1 MTCCGFYI
9 NKKNVYAFSDGAAYN
24 GVTKQYVINPKFFKV
39 GELWFAYTSSFR
51 MADILQY
58 QLDLPKKFPNDSDV
72 EYIKKNVME
81 RIRLVLK
88 DNGFTSINNNKE
100 TAGTFLIYYK
110 NKVYTIFDDLQCNLL
125 KKDIYAVGCG
135 EECMTASFLASDK
148 KNIIETLKKC
158 LFITSK
164 ISFGVEPPFFI
175 KKIK

>member
-9 NKKNVYAFSDGAAYN
+9 NKKNAYAFSDGAAYN
-24 GVTKQYVINPKFFKV
+24 GQTKQYVINPKFFKV
-39 GELWFAYTSSFR
+39 GDLWFAYTSSFR

-58 QLDLPKKFPNDSDV
+58 QLSLEKDKKQNDV
-72 EYIKKNVME
+72 EYIKKYVME

-88 DNGFTSINNNKE
+88 DNGFTSVNNNKE

-125 KKDIYAVGCG
+125 KKDIYTVGCG
-135 EECMTASFLASDK
+135 EECMTASFLASNK
-148 KNIIETLKKC
+148 KDIVKTLKKC
-158 LFITSK
+158 LYITSK